1 MLVKREITCHTEY
14 VRLKQVIVSS
24 PRYMRIEKVINE
36 TQKRYKKQNINIDLA
51 LKQHQYF
58 VEVMKN
64 HGVKVIEITPDPAL
78 NEQVFTRDIGFAIG
92 EHVFIAKMASHI
104 RIEETGH
111 LKAFLAEEELPYH
124 EVLIDS
130 IEGGDVLIDDKKI
143 WIGVS
148 DRTTEA
154 AIQGLRTQL
163 PQYQIES
170 VTLKED
176 ILHLDCTFNIV
187 APDLALVYK
196 DGMVKDD
203 YNKLKAN
210 YQLIHV
216 SAEEQFTLGTN
227 VLSIG
232 DKKVISLPEN
242 TQVNQALVGR
252 GYEVIEVPFDEII
265 KSGGSYRCCTLP
277 IVRSHHAQ

>member
-14 VRLKQVIVSS
+14 ARLKQVIVAS

-36 TQKRYKKQNINIDLA
+36 TQKRYKEENINIDLA
-51 LKQHQYF
+51 LKQHHYF

-92 EHVFIAKMASHI
+92 DLLFIAKMNSHI

-111 LKAFLAEEELPYH
+111 LKTFLEQEDLPYH
-124 EVLIDS
+124 EVLINS

-143 WIGVS
+143 WIGIS

-154 AIQGLRTQL
+154 AIQVLSNQL

-170 VTLKED
+170 ITLKEN
-176 ILHLDCTFNIV
+176 ILHLDCTFNII
-187 APDLALVYK
+187 APNLALVYK

-203 YNKLKAN
+203 YYKLKAN

-216 SAEEQFTLGTN
+216 SEEEQFTLGTN

-242 TQVNQALVGR
+242 KQVNQALVER

-277 IVRSHHAQ
+277 IVRSDDAQ